1 MGNYVSILSNDD
13 VVNYNP
19 FKITDSDVDE
29 ANNKTKI
36 IDESDDKDDFMV
48 LG

>member
-1 MGNYVSILSNDD
+1 MGNYVSILSNDN

-29 ANNKTKI
+29 ANNKTNI